1 MYCFVLHIGIY
12 LYCTNSK
19 ETHKSCVCFN
29 MQIPDHVECLV
40 VFNFLGP
47 DYVRDTIL
55 TIYKENTDETFASH
69 QLTLFDSSRSCHSD
83 CGFSDANKRT
93 LF

>member
-19 ETHKSCVCFN
+19 ETHKSCVCFG
-29 MQIPDHVECLV
+29 MRSPDQVECLV
-40 VFNFLGP
+40 VFNYIKP

-55 TIYKENTDETFASH
+55 TFTKKIKMKPLPHTS
-69 QLTLFDSSRSCHSD
+69 
-83 CGFSDANKRT
+83 
-93 LF
+93 